1 MRQDKRYKAIFPNP
15 HYEEESRAARAWE
28 KGNQSRLW
36 NVTVALNRLFEAVRK
51 HLKATYRLRDGKLG
65 IHDRMGVTNKL
76 KYIIYYP
83 EDYIDLDEK
92 KKPANKR
99 SR

>member
-1 MRQDKRYKAIFPNP
+1 
-15 HYEEESRAARAWE
+15 
-28 KGNQSRLW
+28 
-36 NVTVALNRLFEAVRK
+36 
-51 HLKATYRLRDGKLG
+51 
-65 IHDRMGVTNKL
+65 MGVTNKL